1 MPHVAKVL
9 ASAANYMICDD
20 HEFTDDL
27 GDEPEHSNPSTIHF
41 YVATLAYQ
49 VYNEY
54 QHQLLADVDGEEE
67 GGVQWMSWRVGGGC
81 TCDRPSMFVVV
92 SKGMVWFTS
101 DLAHLSNHVKP
112 FRITT
117 QDFCAPG
124 F

>member
-27 GDEPEHSNPSTIHF
+27 GDEPEHSNPSSIHF

-54 QHQLLADVDGEEE
+54 QHQLLMDVDGEK
-67 GGVQWMSWRVGGGC
+67 GARWMDVLRRGVHP
-81 TCDRPSMFVVV
+81 RPSHASSV
-92 SKGMVWFTS
+92 
-101 DLAHLSNHVKP
+101 A
-112 FRITT
+112 
-117 QDFCAPG
+117 C
-124 F
+124 